1 MSAHAFI
8 SYADVPASIIA
19 TSRQRVDS
27 ETQEKLISFDD
38 CPLTGVIYTQ
48 ANGSLDIEFPFP
60 RVPEIRNSLVGWL
73 MKWGISFQVTM

>member
-38 CPLTGVIYTQ
+38 CP
-48 ANGSLDIEFPFP
+48 